1 VTVVAKKEKKKNKAE
16 EPDSEA
22 LNTSGAEGEEAS
34 TPEKKKLSGK
44 TLVLFVILPALLVIG
59 GGGAA
64 TFMLLGGAKPSTEV
78 AEAGAEGEEKP
89 EAEKKGKK
97 EEKKEAHGGS
107 GGEGAEGET
116 TAVAAS
122 EVGLLTVGEPGDPS
136 YYKMP
141 KMIVNLA
148 SGSGGRAIVM
158 QLDLV
163 LESAD
168 AKNFDEMTVLMPR
181 LTDQFQTFLRELR
194 VEDLEGSA
202 GSYRLRLELLRRFNI
217 VMAPAKIDA
226 VLIEGMLI
234 N

>member
-1 VTVVAKKEKKKNKAE
+1 MAKKEKKKNKAE

-64 TFMLLGGAKPSTEV
+64 AFMLLGGAKPSTEV

>member
-1 VTVVAKKEKKKNKAE
+1 VAKKEKKKNKAE

-34 TPEKKKLSGK
+34 APEKKKLSGK

-59 GGGAA
+59 SGGAA
-64 TFMLLGGAKPSTEV
+64 AFMLLGGAKPSTEL

-194 VEDLEGSA
+194 IEDLEGSA

>member
-1 VTVVAKKEKKKNKAE
+1 MAKKEKKKNKAE

-22 LNTSGAEGEEAS
+22 LNTGGAEGEEAS

-64 TFMLLGGAKPSTEV
+64 AFMLLGGAKPSTEV

-89 EAEKKGKK
+89 EAEKKAKK
-97 EEKKEAHGGS
+97 EEGKKDAKGGS
-107 GGEGAEGET
+107 GEEGAEGET

>member
-1 VTVVAKKEKKKNKAE
+1 MAKKEKKKNKAE
-16 EPDSEA
+16 EPDDEA
-22 LNTSGAEGEEAS
+22 VKVEGAEGEEGA

-64 TFMLLGGAKPSTEV
+64 AFMLLGGSKPKTEV
-78 AEAGAEGEEKP
+78 AAAESEPEK
-89 EAEKKGKK
+89 EKKDKADPKK
-97 EEKKEAHGGS
+97 ESHGG
-107 GGEGAEGET
+107 GGAEGAEGET

-122 EVGLLTVGEPGDPS
+122 EVGLLTVGEAGDPS

-148 SGSGGRAIVM
+148 SGSGGRAVVM

-194 VEDLEGSA
+194 IEDLEGSA
-202 GSYRLRLELLRRFNI
+202 GSYRLRLELLRRFNL